1 MVATLPLP
9 ARRALA
15 GAFAVLLV
23 SPLAA
28 GCANKAGVGTS
39 AKSDGES
46 PSSTPTPV
54 SKVKITSNVKRG
66 ASSVAVDRMVK
77 LDAARGTFRTVM
89 VRTQK
94 GEKVA
99 GALNSDRTSWLAKGR
114 LEPGRQYV
122 VRAVA
127 ADSGGSA
134 KSYDAK
140 FGTADLGL
148 DQQTFASVS
157 PLNGQTVGV
166 GMPIMIKFDLPVLNR
181 KKFEKRMHV
190 TSSAGQTG
198 SFNWIDSQNVHYRPK
213 TYWKPGSK
221 IDVNIDVNS
230 VAAGNGIY
238 GQESRKISFD
248 VGRSMVSKVNVQTDK
263 LRVFRDG
270 SLVRTIPVTAGKPG
284 FITRSGTK
292 VIIEKIRS
300 KRMNSETIGIDPKS
314 ANGYDLKKVEYT
326 MRVTFS
332 GEFLHAAPWSVAS
345 QGKTNVSHGCTGMS
359 PSNAAWLYNNSMVG
373 DPVEYTG
380 TNRPMTLTNGYGDWN
395 TSWASW
401 KSGSAL

>member
-1 MVATLPLP
+1 MVATRPLP
-9 ARRALA
+9 AQRALA
-15 GAFAVLLV
+15 GAFAALLV
-23 SPLAA
+23 FPLAA
-28 GCANKAGVGTS
+28 GCANKAGVGTT
-39 AKSDGES
+39 AKGDGGS

-66 ASSVAVDRMVK
+66 SSNVAVDRMVK
-77 LDAARGTFRTVM
+77 LDAAGGTFRTVM

-99 GALNSDRTSWLAKGR
+99 GALNRDRTSWLAKGR
-114 LEPGRQYV
+114 LEPGKQYL

-127 ADSGGSA
+127 ADSGGTA
-134 KSYDAK
+134 RNYDAA

-166 GMPIMIKFDLPVLNR
+166 GMPIMVHFDIPVINK
-181 KKFEKRMHV
+181 KKFEQHMHV
-190 TSSAGQTG
+190 TSSAGQKG
-198 SFNWIDSQNVHYRPK
+198 SFNWIDSQNVHYRPMN
-213 TYWKPGSK
+213 YWKAGST
-221 IDVNIDVNS
+221 INVNIDVNS
-230 VAAGNGIY
+230 LSAGNGVY
-238 GQESRKISFD
+238 GQESRKLSFD
-248 VGRSMVSKVNVQTDK
+248 VGRSMVSKVNAKTHK
-263 LRVFRDG
+263 LQVFRDG

-359 PSNAAWLYNNSMVG
+359 TTNAAWLYDNSMVG